1 MTDVVR
7 ALMGFGVKTRI
18 VPQSDYQGFTLLDST
33 EQLEI
38 DCTLRFGIVHSGEV
52 TENPVEEGA
61 DRADHVVDRPDSI
74 SMDVILSND
83 PLDDPIPG
91 RPALDPFRA
100 DDAYQKLLGWKLDKQ
115 LLAIV
120 TPSRAFESFILHDIA
135 PTWDARTGRCV
146 RATLTFR
153 ELIVV
158 QTETAALTQGGAQG
172 SMAPKKKSG
181 SKKMKTATPAQRA
194 SALAYLKAWITG

>member
-1 MTDVVR
+1 MADLVR
-7 ALMGFGVKTRI
+7 ALLGFGVKTRI

-33 EQLEI
+33 EQLEV
-38 DCTLRFGIVHSGEV
+38 DCTLRFGVVHSGEV

-61 DRADHVVDRPDSI
+61 DRADHVVDKPDTI

-100 DDAYQKLLGWKLDKQ
+100 DDAYQKLVGWKVDKQ

-120 TPSRAFESFILHDIA
+120 TPLRAHESFILHDIQ
-135 PTWDARTGRCV
+135 PTWDNRTGRCV

-158 QTETAALTQGGAQG
+158 QTETTKLAQGGAQG
-172 SMAPKKKSG
+172 SLAPKKKAG
-181 SKKMKTATPAQRA
+181 VKKMKTASPAQRA
-194 SALAYLKAWITG
+194 SALAALSAWISG